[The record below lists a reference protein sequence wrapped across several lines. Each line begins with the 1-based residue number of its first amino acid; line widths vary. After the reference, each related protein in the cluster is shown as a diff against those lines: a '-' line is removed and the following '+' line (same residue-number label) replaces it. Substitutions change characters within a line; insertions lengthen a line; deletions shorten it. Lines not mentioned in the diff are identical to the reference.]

1 MRDVTDAGRF
11 SRRLVSRELALATHG
26 IGWAATA
33 VMLAATMV
41 IAFVAPV

>member
-1 MRDVTDAGRF
+1 MRDISDAGRV
-11 SRRLVSRELALATHG
+11 SRRLVSRELALASHG

>member
-1 MRDVTDAGRF
+1 MRGTSDAARPA
-11 SRRLVSRELALATHG
+11 RRAVSREIALAGHG